1 LRDLHIAHTAAQRGW
16 AVGTVGA
23 GGGTPA
29 ELAYLE
35 RLEISDIGIALV
47 HLLAHISIPGMAP
60 ILGQQCVTTD
70 DDACEIHVSIE
81 GSTFELLRPDT
92 NHYFRITG
100 DLVSFNISAALRL
113 IGIALDMSPA
123 TDITIYIFG
132 HDNSPIDAWQ
142 HFFSGMSAINHLK
155 ISTSYECMTNILSA
169 IWPSNL
175 DATLFPR
182 LRCLSL
188 NLEGVFPGDSAE
200 VAVAE
205 CVIGRLE
212 SRSHSGAPLELL
224 NIDFGSE
231 HIIKRLK
238 DVVNSVVKGK
248 FL

>member
-1 LRDLHIAHTAAQRGW
+1 
-16 AVGTVGA
+16 
-23 GGGTPA
+23 
-29 ELAYLE
+29 
-35 RLEISDIGIALV
+35 
-47 HLLAHISIPGMAP
+47 
-60 ILGQQCVTTD
+60 
-70 DDACEIHVSIE
+70 
-81 GSTFELLRPDT
+81 
-92 NHYFRITG
+92 
-100 DLVSFNISAALRL
+100 
-113 IGIALDMSPA
+113 
-123 TDITIYIFG
+123 
-132 HDNSPIDAWQ
+132 
-142 HFFSGMSAINHLK
+142 
-155 ISTSYECMTNILSA
+155 ILSA

-231 HIIKRLK
+231 RIIKRLK

-248 FL
+248 FLGVFSQTTFLSHTEVDRGEGTSSKSARQK